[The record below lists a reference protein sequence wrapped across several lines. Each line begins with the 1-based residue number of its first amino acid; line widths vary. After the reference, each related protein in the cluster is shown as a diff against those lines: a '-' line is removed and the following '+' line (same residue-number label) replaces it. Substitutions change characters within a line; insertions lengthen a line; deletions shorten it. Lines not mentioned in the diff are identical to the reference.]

1 MSRSC
6 IRHEQDVGLFACAYN
21 DIRMTL
27 GVLGFTGNVCLSVA
41 MKNVRV
47 LSGNIVGIS
56 TNVDL
61 VIAKVNRH
69 MECLCYC

>member
-1 MSRSC
+1 MGR
-6 IRHEQDVGLFACAYN
+6 FAYAYN
-21 DIRMTL
+21 DIGMTL
-27 GVLGFTGNVCLSVA
+27 EVSGFTGDARLSVA

-61 VIAKVNRH
+61 VIAKVTVTWSV
-69 MECLCYC
+69 

>member
-1 MSRSC
+1 
-6 IRHEQDVGLFACAYN
+6 
-21 DIRMTL
+21 MTL
-27 GVLGFTGNVCLSVA
+27 EVSGFTGDARLSVA

-61 VIAKVNRH
+61 VIAKVTVTWSV
-69 MECLCYC
+69 